1 MFTPLVRSSRPVM
14 ARHCEHTT
22 AEVMDN
28 PQTKKRIIMSDITLN
43 VFILARS
50 IGLNLDLLESNLINL
65 LILDIGLFYVLGD
78 ILEGLLNT
86 RLRRILSE
94 LFRRKKK
101 CSRSFRM
108 TSRAGKFVSLHRS
121 DTWQTVYGKSVKQ
134 MATKAKILA
143 AKELFS
149 NLPPYPKKLSPSL
162 KKFLTT
168 VPIIDEEEWLFS
180 RQSVTGLRPSENL
193 KFPYA
198 RYRRIFPV
206 WFSYIKGRDP
216 SLNTGLPY
224 QLPWRGKKRI
234 NLPLGGSSSE
244 SLLTIKLASGGFNQT
259 RLLPPFPSRL
269 LAGHRCRGLFTPE
282 DGPEDLSVLADKS
295 FEIAGLLHGRPN
307 ARYKGPYA
315 AERMGLPAWW
325 GGEKVV
331 NLPLGGLSRE
341 RLITVKA
348 ASGVFRHTR
357 MWPPFPA
364 RMLGGKECRGVF
376 NSTCHTRDLSTL
388 SDKSFEIAGLLHGR
402 PNAST
407 LNRLKGRL
415 LTKSEKEVA
424 HLFASHMNG
433 QKKSQNIPPGIH
445 RGVKSTVAHRCL
457 KKSLKDYRLS
467 KYGGSFLTKSVNR
480 RYQIVAPWC
489 RFVSPDWSLSLFR
502 VSRKLCL
509 NSGAVLV
516 VPYVRRQDLYKP
528 SLFPKGSPNELF
540 IQRKFASSQ
549 PDYGI
554 MTQHTEDY
562 FCKRLFDFMCSS
574 LSQ

>member
-180 RQSVTGLRPSENL
+180 RQSVAGFRLYEDL

-198 RYRRIFPV
+198 RYQR
-206 WFSYIKGRDP
+206 S
-216 SLNTGLPY
+216 
-224 QLPWRGKKRI
+224 
-234 NLPLGGSSSE
+234 
-244 SLLTIKLASGGFNQT
+244 
-259 RLLPPFPSRL
+259 
-269 LAGHRCRGLFTPE
+269 
-282 DGPEDLSVLADKS
+282 
-295 FEIAGLLHGRPN
+295 
-307 ARYKGPYA
+307 YA

-325 GGEKVV
+325 WGEKLV

-348 ASGVFRHTR
+348 ASGVFRQTR
-357 MWPPFPA
+357 MWPLFPA
-364 RMLGGKECRGVF
+364 RMLAGKECRGVF